1 MSSMESF
8 NTQTTE
14 HQEQLVPKKNAV
26 SVVLTHFGF
35 GSWKTKG
42 KKAPGPD
49 RVSLACLQACADQLA
64 PIFTQ
69 IFNTSLE
76 LCDVP
81 SRQSRCCSYC
91 CFICNLEPLKCLFVC
106 VSVSEEDHTD
116 SSCFACILL
125 SHGEADMIY
134 GTDGA
139 MPIKDITF
147 LFREDMCRSL
157 VGKPKLFFI
166 QACRGSEF
174 DDGIQ
179 TDVLEIDVSPR
190 HKIPV
195 EADFLLA
202 YSTVPGYYSW
212 RIPGRG
218 SWFIQALCTV
228 LNESG
233 KQLEIMQILSRVNYM
248 VANEFE
254 SWYKDSR
261 VSVKNQIPC
270 VVFTMT
276 KELYFN

>member
-1 MSSMESF
+1 MNHQRVGKCAIINNKNFNDDTGMKVRHGTDEDAGELSKSF
-8 NTQTTE
+8 
-14 HQEQLVPKKNAV
+14 KN
-26 SVVLTHFGF
+26 LGF
-35 GSWKTKG
+35 EVCIYN
-42 KKAPGPD
+42 D
-49 RVSLACLQACADQLA
+49 
-64 PIFTQ
+64 
-69 IFNTSLE
+69 
-76 LCDVP
+76 
-81 SRQSRCCSYC
+81 QSREQMMQ
-91 CFICNLEPLKCLFVC
+91 ILKN
-106 VSVSEEDHTD
+106 VSEEDHTD

-125 SHGEADMIY
+125 SHGEEGIIY

-147 LFREDMCRSL
+147 LFRGDMCRSL

-174 DDGIQ
+174 DDGVQ
-179 TDVLEIDVSPR
+179 TDSGTPHDVLEIDVSPR

-233 KQLEIMQILSRVNYM
+233 KQLEIMQILSCVNYM
-248 VANEFE
+248 VANDFE
-254 SWYKDSR
+254 SWSKDSR
-261 VSVKNQIPC
+261 FSEKKQIPY
-270 VVFTMT
+270 VVFTLT